1 MSDALQPAAADGPIE
16 VGSRSGRPPRGRF
29 ASRRLK
35 LFIVLAA
42 LGVGVGY
49 LAVMAA
55 RSGTAYYVTPS
66 ELLQRP
72 SAGTEYRVGGRIVP
86 GSIQWDSAHKVVHF
100 RLADASESQAY
111 AIAAGSP
118 TVTVAYDGVVPNL
131 FADKAFVVIGG
142 RYAAA
147 DQFTADSLVIKHESE
162 FITEKK
168 ESVGQ

>member
-1 MSDALQPAAADGPIE
+1 MTEVAREAADPAGYE
-16 VGSRSGRPPRGRF
+16 VGSRSRRPPGRF
-29 ASRRLK
+29 GSRRLK

-42 LGVGVGY
+42 LGLGVGY

-66 ELLQRP
+66 ELLQKP
-72 SAGTEYRVGGRIVP
+72 SQGTEYRVGGRIVP

-100 RLADASESQAY
+100 LIADASETQAY
-111 AIAAGSP
+111 SIAGGSP
-118 TVTVAYDGVVPNL
+118 TVGVAYDGVVPNL
-131 FADKAFVVIGG
+131 FAEKAFVVLGG
-142 RYAAA
+142 RYAGA
-147 DQFTADSLVIKHESE
+147 DQFAADSLVIKHESE